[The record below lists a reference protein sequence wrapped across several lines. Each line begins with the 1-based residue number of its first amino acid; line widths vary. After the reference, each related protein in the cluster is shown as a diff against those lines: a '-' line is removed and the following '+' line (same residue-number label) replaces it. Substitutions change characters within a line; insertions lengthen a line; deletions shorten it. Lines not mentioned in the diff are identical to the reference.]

1 MSISSF
7 KVAAG
12 DNAPLQPL
20 LEGLGVVLTFWTE
33 HLPIPERATPNPS
46 TKTWKGIVA
55 LTFLTLTAGKAPKP
69 DYAPTPAPA
78 TVEWRANGAI
88 YQAASGYA
96 PLTSGMRA
104 SMVGDV
110 LTITLVERTAATKST
125 SQTTD
130 RGGSI
135 GLTPP
140 TTGLLSLFNPSDIGT
155 SGTNAFKGQGQTAQ
169 SNALSGEISVTI
181 AAVYPNG
188 TMLVRG
194 QKLVTLNRGD
204 EVVQVSGIIRE
215 ADIGS
220 DNRVLS
226 TRIADARITYT
237 GKGEMARASRQGWLQ
252 RFFSKVSPF

>member
-7 KVAAG
+7 RIAGVAG
-12 DNAPLQPL
+12 L
-20 LEGLGVVLTFWTE
+20 LL
-33 HLPIPERATPNPS
+33 
-46 TKTWKGIVA
+46 
-55 LTFLTLTAGKAPKP
+55 LTAGKTPKP
-69 DYAPTPAPA
+69 DYAPTMAQT
-78 TVEWRANGAI
+78 TVEWRADGAI
-88 YQAASGYA
+88 FRASAGYA
-96 PLTSGMRA
+96 PLTSGTRA

-110 LTITLVERTAATKST
+110 LTIALVERTAATKST

-130 RGGSI
+130 RNGSI

-140 TTGLLSLFNPSDIGT
+140 TTGLLNLFAPSDIGA

-169 SNALSGEISVTI
+169 SNALSGEITVTI

-204 EVVQVSGIIRE
+204 EYVQVSGLVRE

-226 TRIADARITYT
+226 TRIADAKITYT
-237 GKGEMARASRQGWLQ
+237 GKGEMARASQQGWLQ

>member
-1 MSISSF
+1 
-7 KVAAG
+7 
-12 DNAPLQPL
+12 
-20 LEGLGVVLTFWTE
+20 
-33 HLPIPERATPNPS
+33 
-46 TKTWKGIVA
+46 
-55 LTFLTLTAGKAPKP
+55 
-69 DYAPTPAPA
+69 
-78 TVEWRANGAI
+78 
-88 YQAASGYA
+88 
-96 PLTSGMRA
+96 
-104 SMVGDV
+104 MVGDV
-110 LTITLVERTAATKST
+110 LTIALVERTAATKST

-140 TTGLLSLFNPSDIGT
+140 TTGLFSLFNPSDIGA

-169 SNALSGEISVTI
+169 SNALSGEITVTI

-204 EVVQVSGIIRE
+204 EYVQVSGIIRE

-237 GKGEMARASRQGWLQ
+237 GKGEMARASQQGWLQ
-252 RFFSKVSPF
+252 RFFSRVSPF